1 MGMRNVNLLINLISR
16 YSQFVIAILIIMIE
30 NELIRPLD
38 DVDQIWNPAT
48 LYSQNKIKFW
58 YKWEIRAR
66 KILINYWPYFVD
78 FQSPFIKIS
87 LLKNKE

>member
-38 DVDQIWNPAT
+38 DVDQI
-48 LYSQNKIKFW
+48 
-58 YKWEIRAR
+58 
-66 KILINYWPYFVD
+66 
-78 FQSPFIKIS
+78 
-87 LLKNKE
+87 